1 MTEFTA
7 NEMRRLIEMLPKTDP
22 TNDDYY
28 RILRN
33 LEMFACHSEMIEM
46 ILKEAGKL
54 EEESNIISVEFRP
67 PEPEVKEPDSLDP
80 LPASE
85 SAPSAPVGGES
96 GADIDLVAVRYA
108 LREAKKKG
116 ADIPAV
122 LSEFGADNIKG
133 IKPEQYAALVKRL
146 EEFS

>member
-22 TNDDYY
+22 TGDDYY
-28 RILRN
+28 RLLRN

-46 ILKEAGKL
+46 ILEET
-54 EEESNIISVEFRP
+54 EEESNIIRVEFRP

-80 LPASE
+80 SPTTE
-85 SAPSAPVGGES
+85 PAPSAPADEES

-116 ADIPAV
+116 ADITAV
-122 LSEFGADNIKG
+122 LSEFGADKITDV
-133 IKPEQYAALVKRL
+133 KPEQYAALMKRL
-146 EEFS
+146 EEIK